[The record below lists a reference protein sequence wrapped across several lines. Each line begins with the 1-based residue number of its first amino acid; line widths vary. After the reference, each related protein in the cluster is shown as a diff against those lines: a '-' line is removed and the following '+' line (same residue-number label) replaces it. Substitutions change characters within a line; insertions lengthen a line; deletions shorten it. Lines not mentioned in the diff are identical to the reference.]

1 MKQMGIDDVLGEIN
15 QPGPAA
21 APAAPSAQFHLMNS
35 ELSVLIAPDK
45 TNLLL

>member
-1 MKQMGIDDVLGEIN
+1 MGIDDVSGENN
-15 QPGPAA
+15 QPGLAAVPAS
-21 APAAPSAQFHLMNS
+21 PSAQSRLMNS

>member
-1 MKQMGIDDVLGEIN
+1 MKQMGIDDVWGEFN

-21 APAAPSAQFHLMNS
+21 APAAPSAQSRLMNS
-35 ELSVLIAPDK
+35 KLSVLIAPDK